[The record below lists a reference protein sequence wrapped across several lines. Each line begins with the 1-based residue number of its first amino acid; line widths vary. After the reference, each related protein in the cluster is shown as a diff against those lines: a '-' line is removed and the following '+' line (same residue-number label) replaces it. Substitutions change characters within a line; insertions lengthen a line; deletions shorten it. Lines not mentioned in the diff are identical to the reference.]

1 MATDVSSP
9 IRPVLALFSDPRAA
23 QFWDKDHLIAADIK
37 RQLNG
42 GKPACCEQSGFL
54 WDLVTIYPKGERWES
69 AAPQYDKGPIYKVAS
84 DLSGKL
90 AEALKGNSASSELQS
105 R

>member
-1 MATDVSSP
+1 VIWEPILATDVSSP

-23 QFWDKDHLIAADIK
+23 QFWDKDHLIATDIK

-42 GKPACCEQSGFL
+42 SKPVCCEQGGFL
-54 WDLVTIYPKGERWES
+54 WDLATIYPRGARWES
-69 AAPQYDKGPIYKVAS
+69 AAPQYDSGPIYKIAS
-84 DLSGKL
+84 EFSSKLSQTLG
-90 AEALKGNSASSELQS
+90 